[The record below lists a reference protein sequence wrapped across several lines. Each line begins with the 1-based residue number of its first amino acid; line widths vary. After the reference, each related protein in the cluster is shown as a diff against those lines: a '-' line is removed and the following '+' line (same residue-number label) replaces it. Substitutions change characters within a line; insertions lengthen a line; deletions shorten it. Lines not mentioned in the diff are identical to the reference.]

1 MQLLL
6 HGGHQAFGMPLGIL
20 DLEVL
25 ELFGAIDTGALERE
39 LQQIEFFAPFG
50 NGEGHSVEKLRGRGE
65 VGNDDLFG
73 QRSGDRFGDVLDG
86 QGQHLGRIGVDA
98 RGEPYRIDAHDRTVA
113 DAQEIAVGHV
123 VVHQ

>member
-1 MQLLL
+1 MAGRTVQVQLLL

-50 NGEGHSVEKLRGRGE
+50 LICSL
-65 VGNDDLFG
+65 
-73 QRSGDRFGDVLDG
+73 
-86 QGQHLGRIGVDA
+86 LGS
-98 RGEPYRIDAHDRTVA
+98 
-113 DAQEIAVGHV
+113 
-123 VVHQ
+123 

>member
-1 MQLLL
+1 
-6 HGGHQAFGMPLGIL
+6 MPLGIL

-98 RGEPYRIDAHDRTVA
+98 RGEPYRIDAPSSSTSREKTSTSTMRALTITDLL
-113 DAQEIAVGHV
+113 E
-123 VVHQ
+123 

>member
-1 MQLLL
+1 MKVT
-6 HGGHQAFGMPLGIL
+6 P
-20 DLEVL
+20 
-25 ELFGAIDTGALERE
+25 
-39 LQQIEFFAPFG
+39 
-50 NGEGHSVEKLRGRGE
+50 SKKLRGRGE

-113 DAQEIAVGHV
+113 DAQGKL
-123 VVHQ
+123 Q

>member
-50 NGEGHSVEKLRGRGE
+50 NGEGHSVEKLWKCRRTE
-65 VGNDDLFG
+65 YLQPTSTV
-73 QRSGDRFGDVLDG
+73 RSSSTHWVNFLKVP
-86 QGQHLGRIGVDA
+86 V
-98 RGEPYRIDAHDRTVA
+98 PTS
-113 DAQEIAVGHV
+113 
-123 VVHQ
+123 